1 MKWMRAVLWGVLF
14 SAAGAASG
22 NDKAGETPQDYATG
36 MSLETLDASPWYRVA
51 LPQAVY
57 QSTAWLDLRD
67 VRVFNH
73 RGDAVPFALE
83 VQKQQPVTP
92 ETLDLRLFPLDRAPV
107 SSAEQQEKGSA
118 SVVLRSRSG
127 IEIHLESDEVK
138 RFGQSY
144 LLTLPEERKDPLY
157 LAQLRLNW
165 NTPPGNW
172 QGKASVY
179 SSEDLR
185 YWRQVQEDAP
195 LMDLTRD
202 SDRLKMD
209 TISARLMLS
218 GEGTRYLLV
227 ILDSQSPA
235 LALNGVS
242 AIADSRE
249 PEPERVV
256 IAARA
261 EKAGDDQ
268 VVWRWKKPQP
278 LTSLRITLANEG
290 VLPVELSWRSGE
302 KEPWQ
307 PLSKTVLYQLDGKR
321 SDDILLSGQPV
332 EAVRMVTINTRL
344 PETLPEMSGARDSYQ
359 LVFNAQGKGP
369 YMLAWGNRA
378 AQKADIGLDMLI
390 PASLRNTHPV
400 NALPWALAQEDV
412 TLGGEE
418 RLTATSAAEQ
428 QARWKTLLV
437 WGALLLGVGALALMA
452 WRIWREVKKDGAA

>member
-1 MKWMRAVLWGVLF
+1 MKWMKAALWGVLL
-14 SAAGAASG
+14 SAAGSASG
-22 NDKAGETPQDYATG
+22 NDKPGETPRDYATG
-36 MSLETLDASPWYRVA
+36 MTLETFDASPWYRVA

-57 QSTAWLDLRD
+57 QSTAWTDLRD

-73 RGDAVPFALE
+73 RGDAVPFALD
-83 VQKQQPVTP
+83 VQKQQPVAP
-92 ETLDLRLFPLDRAPV
+92 ETVDLRLFPLDMAPV
-107 SSAEQQEKGSA
+107 SSSGQEREGSA

-138 RFGQSY
+138 TFGQSY
-144 LLTLPEERKDPLY
+144 LLTLPGERKEPLY

-165 NTPPGNW
+165 NTPSGNW

-179 SSEDLR
+179 ASRDLR
-185 YWRQVQEDAP
+185 YWRQVQADAP
-195 LMDLTRD
+195 LMDLSRD
-202 SDRLKMD
+202 NDRLKMD
-209 TISARLMLS
+209 TISTSLTLS
-218 GEGTRYLLV
+218 EEGTRYMLV
-227 ILDSQSPA
+227 ILDPQSPA

-256 IAARA
+256 IGARA

-268 VVWRWKKPQP
+268 IVWRWTKPQP
-278 LTSLRITLANEG
+278 LTSLRIALPNEG

-307 PLSKTVLYQLDGKR
+307 PLSKTVLYQLEGKR
-321 SDDILLSGQPV
+321 SDDIRLSGQPV
-332 EAVRMVTINTRL
+332 ESVRMVTINTRL
-344 PETLPEMSGARDSYQ
+344 SEMLPEMSGARDSYQ
-359 LVFNAQGKGP
+359 LVFSAQGKGP

-378 AQKADIGLDMLI
+378 AQKADIGMDMLI
-390 PASLRNTHPV
+390 PASLRNTHPIDS
-400 NALPWALAQEDV
+400 LPWALAQQDV

-428 QARWKTLLV
+428 EARWKTLLV
-437 WGALLLGVGALALMA
+437 WGALLLGVAALALMA
-452 WRIWREVKKDGAA
+452 WRIWREVKKDGTA

>member
-1 MKWMRAVLWGVLF
+1 MKWMKAVLWGVLLG
-14 SAAGAASG
+14 AAGPASA

-36 MSLETLDASPWYRVA
+36 MMLETFDTSPWYRVA

-57 QSTAWLDLRD
+57 QTTAWTDLRD

-73 RGDAVPFALE
+73 RGDAVPFALD
-83 VQKQQPVTP
+83 VQKQQPVAP
-92 ETLDLRLFPLDRAPV
+92 ETVDLRLFPLDMAPV
-107 SSAEQQEKGSA
+107 SSAEQESSGSA
-118 SVVLRSRSG
+118 SVVLRSKSG

-138 RFGQSY
+138 TFGQSY
-144 LLTLPEERKDPLY
+144 LLTLPEERKDAFH

-165 NTPPGNW
+165 NTPSGSW

-179 SSEDLR
+179 VSRDLR
-185 YWRQVQEDAP
+185 YWRQVQQNSP
-195 LMDLTRD
+195 LMDLRRD
-202 SDRLKMD
+202 NDRLKMD
-209 TISARLMLS
+209 TISARLTLS
-218 GEGTRYLLV
+218 GEGTRYVLV

-235 LALNGVS
+235 LALNSVS

-256 IAARA
+256 IGARA
-261 EKAGDDQ
+261 EKAGEDQ
-268 VVWRWKKPQP
+268 MVWRWTKPQP
-278 LTSLRITLANEG
+278 LSSLRIALSHEG

-307 PLSKTVLYQLDGKR
+307 PLSKTVLYQLEGKR

-332 EAVRMVTINTRL
+332 EAVRMETINTRL
-344 PETLPEMSGARDSYQ
+344 PEPLPEMSGARDSYQ

-390 PASLRNTHPV
+390 PASLRSTHPIDS
-400 NALPWALAQEDV
+400 LPWALAQQDV

-428 QARWKTLLV
+428 EARWKTLLV